1 MWRIV
6 AQEKA
11 PEMVS
16 AIRRFKVEIDGDSVS
31 ISGTLPTAMLK
42 ALAASH
48 GEKH

>member
-1 MWRIV
+1 MWRI
-6 AQEKA
+6 ATQEKA

-16 AIRRFKVEIDGDSVS
+16 AIRRFKVESDGDSVS
-31 ISGTLPTAMLK
+31 ISGTLPTAMLR